1 MLRVSVF
8 SIESDRIDHP
18 ITPHPHGID
27 LADQASKLKRAIRLP
42 HATAMVVGTI
52 IGASIFVQPSEVT
65 SQVHSVGGVLLVWLL
80 AGLLTLIGS
89 LVCAELASTFTRT
102 GGVYVYLSEAFHP
115 SLGFLW
121 GWAMLL
127 TMHSGIIAAIATVF
141 ARYTAFF
148 FPMGT
153 WGSRAVAIAVIIV
166 LSAINYLGVRHG
178 SRLQTLFTGGKMLA
192 VAAIVGLGFG
202 LGGRVPEHFVG
213 SASTD
218 DSLGGFLLAM
228 VAGLFAYGGWHMVT
242 YSSEETVEPAKTI
255 PRALLIGTLVVTASY
270 MAMTAV
276 YMYVLPLDQV
286 ASSTRVAADLAD
298 ALTGSGGAA
307 AMSAIVMFSTFGG
320 LAGIILA
327 GPRVYY
333 AMAQDGMLFSW
344 FGAVHPVYGTP
355 HRAIIL
361 QAIWSSALVATGTF
375 RALFTRVVYTEWI
388 FFALMAIGLM
398 LLRKRRDISRQ
409 YSIPL
414 YPFAP
419 LLFIVSSLA
428 IVANTL
434 MTNPRDSAIGLGLV
448 LVGLP
453 VYFLWLRR
461 RT

>member
-1 MLRVSVF
+1 MAH
-8 SIESDRIDHP
+8 E
-18 ITPHPHGID
+18 GG
-27 LADQASKLKRAIRLP
+27 LKRAIRLP

-115 SLGFLW
+115 ALGFLW

-141 ARYTAFF
+141 ARYTAHFV
-148 FPMGT
+148 PLGT
-153 WGSRAVAIAVIIV
+153 WGSRVVAIGVITL
-166 LSAINYLGVRHG
+166 LSGVNYVGVKHG

-213 SASTD
+213 SLAGG
-218 DSLGGFLLAM
+218 DSIGGFLLAM

-255 PRALLIGTLVVTASY
+255 PRALLIGTLIVTVSY

-276 YMYVLPLDQV
+276 YLYVMPLDQV
-286 ASSTRVAADLAD
+286 ARSTRVAADLAD
-298 ALTGSGGAA
+298 TLLGSGGAG
-307 AMSAIVMFSTFGG
+307 AMSAIVMFSAFGG
-320 LAGIILA
+320 LAGIVLA

-333 AMAQDGMLFSW
+333 AMAHDGLLFRW
-344 FGAVHPVYGTP
+344 FAGLHPRYGTP
-355 HRAIIL
+355 HRAIVL
-361 QAIWSSALVATGTF
+361 QAVWSSALVATGTF

-398 LLRKRRDISRQ
+398 MLRKRTDVVRR

-414 YPFAP
+414 YPLAP

-428 IVANTL
+428 IVVNTL
-434 MTNPRDSAIGLGLV
+434 VSNPKDSTIGLGIIL
-448 LVGLP
+448 LGLP

-461 RT
+461 PAR

>member
-1 MLRVSVF
+1 ML
-8 SIESDRIDHP
+8 
-18 ITPHPHGID
+18 
-27 LADQASKLKRAIRLP
+27 LRAIRLP

-65 SQVHSVGGVLLVWLL
+65 SQVPSVGGVLLVWLL

-115 SLGFLW
+115 SVGFLW

-141 ARYTAFF
+141 ARYA
-148 FPMGT
+148 GT
-153 WGSRAVAIAVIIV
+153 FVPLGSAASRAVAIGVILV
-166 LSAINYLGVRHG
+166 LSAINYVGVQHG
-178 SRLQTLFTGGKMLA
+178 SRLQTFFTGGKLLA
-192 VAAIVGLGFG
+192 VAAVVGLGFA

-213 SASTD
+213 PASASGVSVT
-218 DSLGGFLLAM
+218 GFVAAM

-242 YSSEETVEPAKTI
+242 YSAEETVNPERTI
-255 PRALLIGTLVVTASY
+255 PRALLLGTVIVTVAY

-276 YMYVLPLDQV
+276 YFYVMPLDRV

-298 ALTGSGGAA
+298 TLLGSGGAG

-333 AMAQDGMLFSW
+333 AMAQDGLLFRW
-344 FGAVHPVYGTP
+344 FADVHPRFATP
-355 HRAIIL
+355 HRAIVL
-361 QAIWSSALVATGTF
+361 QAAWSSILVATGTF
-375 RALFTRVVYTEWI
+375 RALFTRVVYTEWV
-388 FFALMAIGLM
+388 FFALMAVGLM
-398 LLRKRRDISRQ
+398 ILRRRGDIHRQ

-414 YPFAP
+414 YPVAP
-419 LLFIVSSLA
+419 LLFIAASMY
-428 IVANTL
+428 IVVRTMAAN
-434 MTNPRDSAIGLGLV
+434 PGDSAIGLGLV
-448 LVGLP
+448 LIGLP
-453 VYFLWLRR
+453 VYAIWLRR
-461 RT
+461 AGR

>member
-1 MLRVSVF
+1 MAEEAGGLR
-8 SIESDRIDHP
+8 
-18 ITPHPHGID
+18 
-27 LADQASKLKRAIRLP
+27 RAIRLP

-65 SQVHSVGGVLLVWLL
+65 SQVHSVGGVLLVWFL

-115 SLGFLW
+115 ALGFLW

-127 TMHSGIIAAIATVF
+127 TMHSGIIAFIATVF
-141 ARYTAFF
+141 ARYTGAFVALS
-148 FPMGT
+148 PL
-153 WGSRAVAIAVIIV
+153 AAKVVAIGVIIL
-166 LSAINYLGVRHG
+166 LSAVNYAGVRQG
-178 SRLQTLFTGGKMLA
+178 ARLQTLFTAGKMFA
-192 VAAIVGLGFG
+192 IVAIVGLGFA

-213 SASTD
+213 ASGAENT
-218 DSLGGFLLAM
+218 LRGFLLAM
-228 VAGLFAYGGWHMVT
+228 VAGLFSYGGWHMVT

-255 PRALLIGTLVVTASY
+255 PRALLIGTLVVTVTY

-276 YMYVLPLDQV
+276 YLYVMPLDKV

-298 ALTGSGGAA
+298 TLLGSGGAG
-307 AMSAIVMFSTFGG
+307 AISMIVLFSSFGA
-320 LAGIILA
+320 LAGIVLA

-333 AMAQDGMLFSW
+333 AMAQDGLLFKW
-344 FGAVHPVYGTP
+344 FAELHPVYGTP
-355 HRAIIL
+355 HRAIVL
-361 QAIWSSALVATGTF
+361 QAIWASLLVATGTF

-398 LLRKRRDISRQ
+398 VLRKRPGVHRQ

-414 YPFAP
+414 YPLAP
-419 LLFIVSSLA
+419 VIFVVSSLA
-428 IVANTL
+428 IVTNTL
-434 MTNPRDSAIGLGLV
+434 VSNPRDSVIGLGLV

-453 VYFLWLRR
+453 VYFLWVKRP

>member
-1 MLRVSVF
+1 
-8 SIESDRIDHP
+8 
-18 ITPHPHGID
+18 
-27 LADQASKLKRAIRLP
+27 
-42 HATAMVVGTI
+42 MVVGTI

-65 SQVHSVGGVLLVWLL
+65 SQVHTVGGVLLVWFL

-115 SLGFLW
+115 ALGFLW

-141 ARYTAFF
+141 ARYTAHFI
-148 FPMGT
+148 PLGT
-153 WGSRAVAIAVIIV
+153 AAGRAVAVAVILL
-166 LSAINYLGVRHG
+166 LSAVNYVGVKHG

-192 VAAIVGLGFG
+192 VAAIVGMGFA

-213 SASTD
+213 SAAGGNT
-218 DSLGGFLLAM
+218 LGGYLLAM

-255 PRALLIGTLVVTASY
+255 PRALLIGTLIVTVSY

-276 YMYVLPLDQV
+276 YLYVMPLDRV
-286 ASSTRVAADLAD
+286 ASSTRVAADMAD
-298 ALTGSGGAA
+298 TLLGSGGAG
-307 AMSAIVMFSTFGG
+307 AMSAIVMFSSFGG
-320 LAGIILA
+320 LAGIVLA

-333 AMAQDGMLFSW
+333 AMAQDGLLFKG
-344 FGAVHPVYGTP
+344 FAELHPRYGTP
-355 HRAIIL
+355 HRAIVL
-361 QAIWSSALVATGTF
+361 QAIWSSVLVATGTF

-398 LLRKRRDISRQ
+398 LLRKRTDVSRQ

-414 YPFAP
+414 YPLAP

-428 IVANTL
+428 IVVNTL
-434 MTNPRDSAIGLGLV
+434 ISNPRDASIGLGLV
-448 LVGLP
+448 LIGLP
-453 VYFLWLRR
+453 VYWVWLKRP
-461 RT
+461 TTDPPT

>member
-1 MLRVSVF
+1 MAH
-8 SIESDRIDHP
+8 E
-18 ITPHPHGID
+18 GG
-27 LADQASKLKRAIRLP
+27 LKRAIRLP

-115 SLGFLW
+115 ALGFLW

-141 ARYTAFF
+141 ARYTAHFV
-148 FPMGT
+148 PLGT
-153 WGSRAVAIAVIIV
+153 WGSRVVAIGVIIL
-166 LSAINYLGVRHG
+166 LSAVNYVGVKHG

-213 SASTD
+213 SSAGA
-218 DSLGGFLLAM
+218 DSIGGFLLAM

-255 PRALLIGTLVVTASY
+255 PRALLIGTLIVTVSY

-276 YMYVLPLDQV
+276 YLYVMPLDQV
-286 ASSTRVAADLAD
+286 AGSTRVAADLAD
-298 ALTGSGGAA
+298 TLLGSGGAG
-307 AMSAIVMFSTFGG
+307 AMSAIVMFSAFGG
-320 LAGIILA
+320 LAGIVLA

-333 AMAQDGMLFSW
+333 AMAHDGLLFRW
-344 FGAVHPVYGTP
+344 FAGLHPRYGTP
-355 HRAIIL
+355 HRAIML
-361 QAIWSSALVATGTF
+361 QAVWSSALVATGTF
-375 RALFTRVVYTEWI
+375 RTLFTRVVYTEWI

-398 LLRKRRDISRQ
+398 VLRKRTDVVRQ

-414 YPFAP
+414 YPLAP

-428 IVANTL
+428 IVLNTL
-434 MTNPRDSAIGLGLV
+434 VSNPKDSAIGLGLV
-448 LVGLP
+448 LLGLP

-461 RT
+461 PVR